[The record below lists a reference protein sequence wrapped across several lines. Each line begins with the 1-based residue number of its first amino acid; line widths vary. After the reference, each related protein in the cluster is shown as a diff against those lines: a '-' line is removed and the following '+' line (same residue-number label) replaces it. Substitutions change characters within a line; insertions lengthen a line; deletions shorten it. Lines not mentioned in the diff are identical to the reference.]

1 MNAPV
6 ACQSYQQTQI
16 ETASPE
22 RLLLMLY
29 TAALWRLESAKTALQ
44 QKDYRETHTLLTKVQ
59 DIVLELM
66 VSLDWE
72 TASEICSSLHSLYDY
87 VYRRLVQATIHRD
100 IGAIDEAIQILT
112 DLQTGWEQVIL
123 NQKPAAH
130 GTVPASKLNIQG

>member
-29 TAALWRLESAKTALQ
+29 SAALWRLERAKTALQ
-44 QKDYRETHTLLTKVQ
+44 EHNYRETHDLLTKVQ

-72 TASEICSSLHSLYDY
+72 TGSEICSSLHSLYDY
-87 VYRRLVQATIHRD
+87 VYRRLVQANIHKD
-100 IGAIDEAIQILT
+100 LGAIDESVQILS
-112 DLQTGWEQVIL
+112 DLQSGWEQVIL
-123 NQKPAAH
+123 HQKSVAKP
-130 GTVPASKLNIQG
+130 VPVSRLNIKG